1 MPSSRRIRAP
11 RVVLSLL
18 FAGLLASA
26 CAWAAPQAAA
36 PIASGIGAPAP
47 SGVYYEIFVRSFYDS
62 DGNGIGD
69 LDGVTAKLPYLQRLG
84 VSGIWLMPI
93 FPSPSYHGYDITDY
107 RAINPQYGTM
117 ADFERL
123 VKAAHTDGIK
133 VILDMVIN
141 HTSDR
146 NPWFIAAQNPAS
158 PYHDWYIWAGPHTN
172 LDEKSPW
179 GGPVWRTLGR
189 QHYMGI
195 FCGCMPDLNY
205 DNPAVRNEMISIGR
219 YWLRKGADGFR
230 LDAAKHIFDKL
241 ERDDHSMAI
250 MDKDAAWWDE
260 YRQGLD
266 SSDAHAYL
274 VGEVTGG
281 HYRLHA
287 PFVKP
292 LNAVFDFPMA
302 VRLVKSAR
310 SGRDDGIGAALVHM
324 QTVYRAAA
332 GHYVMDAPFLSNHDQ
347 QRVMT
352 DLGGNLDKMKL
363 AAAML
368 LTLPGNPF
376 VYYGE
381 EIGMRGSKPDPQDRE
396 PMRWN
401 ISRSAP
407 GETTWETSP
416 VPMSQDVSV
425 QAENDDPHSLLNR
438 YRELIHWRMD
448 IAPLRDGVAGEYATG
463 NPALAAWRLRDGS
476 GRVLVVHNLSARA
489 QSLRLRP
496 VQGYAY
502 GALLRASAPATRLDA
517 GVLRLPAYG
526 SAVLEGRAA
535 SVTTA
540 AMENR

>member
-425 QAENDDPHSLLNR
+425 QAENDNPHSLLNR

>member
-123 VKAAHTDGIK
+123 VKAAHADGIK

-425 QAENDDPHSLLNR
+425 QAENDNPHSLLNR

>member
-123 VKAAHTDGIK
+123 VKAAHADGIK

>member
-93 FPSPSYHGYDITDY
+93 FPSPSYHGYDITDF
-107 RAINPQYGTM
+107 RAINQQYGTM

-123 VKAAHTDGIK
+123 VKAAHADGIK

-141 HTSDR
+141 HTSDQ